1 MEEEL
6 ETTLNFLKRTT
17 TFITKL
23 ILEVKVILDLEEEVE
38 IGPQPIVEEQL
49 QLVFASRLVEEEELQ
64 QPIVKE

>member
-1 MEEEL
+1 LEEEL

>member
-1 MEEEL
+1 
-6 ETTLNFLKRTT
+6 
-17 TFITKL
+17 
-23 ILEVKVILDLEEEVE
+23 VE